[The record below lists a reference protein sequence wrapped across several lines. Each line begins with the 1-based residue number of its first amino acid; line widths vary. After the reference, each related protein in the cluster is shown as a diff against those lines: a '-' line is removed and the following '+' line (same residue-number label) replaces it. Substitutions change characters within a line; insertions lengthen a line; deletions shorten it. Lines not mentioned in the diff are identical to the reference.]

1 MADKLLYGG
10 ACLRRVLQLV
20 PRQRLSIR
28 SASMLQ
34 ARSFRQSHLVFNS
47 TSITTPTTGTTTASV
62 VPKTSETTSE
72 TSISESSA
80 SKSSTS
86 GDAPQS
92 LDAEPEPVDQSVAA
106 KKEALRMERAVK
118 KELQYLSNDPWKVSE
133 YVKAALEKGK
143 FEEAYLLVQKGS
155 KDMQLVVPWNF
166 LLNHLLETRQLTRAI
181 KMFNEMKKRA
191 QFPNASTY
199 TILFRGLTK
208 TEHPKTAVAE
218 AVKHYN
224 SLLKDPRLEP
234 NITHLNAVLNVC
246 NRANDLDSMFSILD
260 TINDS
265 TRAPTSYT
273 YTTILNA
280 LRWNTIGDVKD
291 LSQEQKDFNHNN
303 TIKRGKAIWEEII
316 SKWRKG
322 RLIIDEELVCSM
334 GRMLLMSP
342 SKDEKKEVLDLVEQ
356 TMNIP
361 NLAKVQEV
369 SAADARKKNP
379 RTGEVVKKDGH
390 GLYVSPGNNTLSLLL
405 HVVHQTRTS
414 SLGIKYWNFLVREY
428 DLEPDMDCWLRLFG
442 LLKLAKASAHAT
454 EILSIVPTE
463 IINPRIYRIAMETC
477 DRDNINQNVLKHANR
492 ALDSMVERLDI
503 PDPLTMRIYLN
514 VAQNHHFHLR
524 ARANDGDVAGA
535 KRDYGIQI
543 TNALDRLW
551 VPYRRLHDH
560 LFKNAKTKT
569 GDEKAK
575 LYNEQR
581 EAIALARIMYG
592 SFNKVLQ
599 QEMLP
604 EEDLERIR
612 PVGGRINREIQ
623 SFFAKREDAEP
634 NLRKTEGRGKAG
646 EEMSEYNEG
655 MGSFWDTTQAGR
667 PPRRRED
674 FNSRFDG
681 RTRGR
686 GDDRT
691 YGSKPRSND
700 NRRNNYGRNDD
711 DRADRRRPGPSESGI
726 PRYRADRRADVSWEA
741 ANTEQT
747 PRRDTRNY
755 GRRPS

>member
-1 MADKLLYGG
+1 MAGTKT
-10 ACLRRVLQLV
+10 
-20 PRQRLSIR
+20 
-28 SASMLQ
+28 
-34 ARSFRQSHLVFNS
+34 
-47 TSITTPTTGTTTASV
+47 TSVAPTA
-62 VPKTSETTSE
+62 SE
-72 TSISESSA
+72 TSTSEA
-80 SKSSTS
+80 PVSKSTNI
-86 GDAPQS
+86 DAPQS

-106 KKEALRMERAVK
+106 KKEAFKMERAVK

-166 LLNHLLETRQLTRAI
+166 LLNHLLETRQSTRAI

-208 TEHPKTAVAE
+208 TQHPKTAVAE

-280 LRWNTIGDVKD
+280 LRWNTTGDVKD

-303 TIKRGKAIWEEII
+303 TIKRGKAIWEEVI

-342 SKDEKKEVLDLVEQ
+342 SKDEKKEILDLVEQ

-390 GLYVSPGNNTLSLLL
+390 GLYVTPGNNTLSLLL

-492 ALDSMVERLDI
+492 ALDSMVERLNI

-551 VPYRRLHDH
+551 IPYRKLHDH
-560 LFKNAKTKT
+560 LFKNATAKAKT
-569 GDEKAK
+569 GDEKAT

-623 SFFAKREDAEP
+623 AFFAKREEAEP
-634 NLRKTEGRGKAG
+634 NLRKTEGRGRAG

-655 MGSFWDTTQAGR
+655 TGSFWDTTQAGR

-674 FNSRFDG
+674 FESRFDG
-681 RTRGR
+681 RARGR
-686 GDDRT
+686 GDDRP
-691 YGSKPRSND
+691 YVSKPRSND
-700 NRRNNYGRNDD
+700 NWRSNDRRNNDSRDNYSRNDD
-711 DRADRRRPGPSESGI
+711 YRTDRRRPEHDKSGI
-726 PRYRADRRADVSWEA
+726 PRYRADRRADIPWKA
-741 ANTEQT
+741 INTEQT
-747 PRRDTRNY
+747 HRRGTRDY
-755 GRRPS
+755 GRRHS